1 MNAFSKLHPF
11 TIFCYY
17 VITLILLIW
26 VGHPML
32 YLMMFVLMFADYSL
46 SVGGRRGGQGLSFQH
61 LCGIVLRCD
70 KSPSQSSRCDD
81 TFSAW

>member
-46 SVGGRRGGQGLSFQH
+46 SVGG
-61 LCGIVLRCD
+61 
-70 KSPSQSSRCDD
+70 
-81 TFSAW
+81 

>member
-46 SVGGRRGGQGLSFQH
+46 WAGEGGARPFFPAFVWH
-61 LCGIVLRCD
+61 C
-70 KSPSQSSRCDD
+70 
-81 TFSAW
+81 SAL